1 MVVLRAVLLCLVA
14 LLVPLSLSS
23 AAVEKKSRHTNNW
36 AVLVSWKDIKILWKS
51 GLLLSHDMFCNYN
64 DVQYNYNGSLLSF
77 KVCASR
83 YWFNYRHIANTLSM
97 YRSVKRLGIPD
108 RCVYNRCYLH
118 YQD

>member
-14 LLVPLSLSS
+14 LLVPLLVPLSLSD

-36 AVLVSWKDIKILWKS
+36 AVLVSWRDIKILWQS
-51 GLLLSHDMFCNYN
+51 GLLHSHGHVQYIYNNYN
-64 DVQYNYNGSLLSF
+64 DLFSLLSS

-108 RCVYNRCYLH
+108 RCVYN
-118 YQD
+118 